1 VKAITIALNLPYVEE
16 TKKIDRWS
24 TELLFKTVNAL
35 VKSFGED
42 IRNWWHT
49 AWVLHVEGFH
59 EARLGSDHVV
69 STYKHI
75 EALMTPFP
83 FFWVGFSLWGFGCCW
98 FCSWGGGKGG

>member
-1 VKAITIALNLPYVEE
+1 MQASEKLYKAAEESVKAITIALNLPYVEE

-59 EARLGSDHVV
+59 EARLGSDHVA

-75 EALMTPFP
+75 EAHMISSPP
-83 FFWVGFSLWGFGCCW
+83 
-98 FCSWGGGKGG
+98 

>member
-35 VKSFGED
+35 VKNFGED

-59 EARLGSDHVV
+59 EARLGSNHVA

-75 EALMTPFP
+75 EALMTPSRSFGWV
-83 FFWVGFSLWGFGCCW
+83 FIVGFWVLVVLFLGWW
-98 FCSWGGGKGG
+98 

>member
-1 VKAITIALNLPYVEE
+1 MKAITIALNLPYVEE

-75 EALMTPFP
+75 EALMISSPP
-83 FFWVGFSLWGFGCCW
+83 
-98 FCSWGGGKGG
+98 